1 MEKRHFH
8 PIETHRFRYHLKNR
22 VPIQTRTV
30 GQTFG
35 GDHCNGHWTSPGRF
49 QQNSNNEIEGSSDFQ
64 AGPGQAGMQ
73 RKIIHL
79 DLDAF
84 YASVEQRDFPEL
96 RGLPVIVG
104 GGLERGVVC
113 ACSYEARRFGVH
125 SAMAMA
131 RALRLCPE
139 AKLRPVRM
147 ERYRCVSRQV
157 FEVFDRFTDLIEPLS
172 VDEAFLDVTGSE
184 RLFGQA
190 TEIAAA
196 IRKAV
201 RDETGLAISAGV
213 ASNKFL
219 AKLGSEQAKPD
230 GLFEVPQPPDA
241 FLRPLPL
248 GRLWGVGPVTRKQ
261 LECLGLKTV
270 GDLLR
275 FSRDRL
281 ARLFGKAGSQLY
293 DLARGIDPR
302 PVEPPEEP
310 KSIGHED
317 TYVQDLLIQQERQRA
332 LLDLAE
338 RVGARLRRHRLAGQ
352 TVTLKV
358 RFTDFT
364 TVTRSRTLN
373 IAVDHAMD
381 IYPVALELL
390 ERTEARF
397 RPVRLLGI
405 SLGRLQAPGGDQGE
419 LFGGTDRQRQAALD
433 QAVDRLRG
441 RYGFSGV
448 CRGTLLE
455 RSSGTETGN
464 KGGK

>member
-1 MEKRHFH
+1 
-8 PIETHRFRYHLKNR
+8 
-22 VPIQTRTV
+22 
-30 GQTFG
+30 
-35 GDHCNGHWTSPGRF
+35 
-49 QQNSNNEIEGSSDFQ
+49 
-64 AGPGQAGMQ
+64 MQ

-96 RGLPVIVG
+96 LGLPVIVG
-104 GGLERGVVC
+104 GSMERGVVC
-113 ACSYEARRFGVH
+113 ACSYEARSFGVH
-125 SAMAMA
+125 SAMSMA
-131 RALRLCPE
+131 RALRLCPT
-139 AKLRPVRM
+139 AKVRPVRM
-147 ERYRCVSRQV
+147 ERYRNFSRQV
-157 FEVFDRFTDLIEPLS
+157 FAVFARYTDLIEPLS

-184 RLFGQA
+184 KLFGPA
-190 TEIAAA
+190 AKIAAA
-196 IRKAV
+196 IRQAV
-201 RDETGLAISAGV
+201 REETGLTISAGV

-230 GLFEVPQPPDA
+230 GLFVVPDPPDV

-248 GRLWGVGPVTRKQ
+248 GRLWGVGPVACKQ
-261 LECLGLKTV
+261 LENLGLKTV

-281 ARLFGKAGSQLY
+281 IRLFGKAGSHLY
-293 DLARGIDPR
+293 DLARGIDTR
-302 PVEPPEEP
+302 PVEPAGEP

-317 TYVQDLLIQQERQRA
+317 TYVRDLHGPEEMRRA

-358 RFTDFT
+358 RYTDFT
-364 TVTRSRTLN
+364 TVSRSRTLN
-373 IAVDHAMD
+373 AAVDHAKD
-381 IYPVALELL
+381 IYTVVVELL
-390 ERTEARF
+390 DQTDAHC

-405 SLGRLQAPGGDQGE
+405 SLGRLLPPGGCQGD
-419 LFGGTDRQRQAALD
+419 LFTESDRQRQVSLD
-433 QAVDRLRG
+433 QAVDQLRG

-455 RSSGTETGN
+455 KQSGTEAGDE
-464 KGGK
+464 GGK

>member
-1 MEKRHFH
+1 
-8 PIETHRFRYHLKNR
+8 
-22 VPIQTRTV
+22 
-30 GQTFG
+30 
-35 GDHCNGHWTSPGRF
+35 
-49 QQNSNNEIEGSSDFQ
+49 
-64 AGPGQAGMQ
+64 MQ

-104 GGLERGVVC
+104 GSRERGVVC

-125 SAMAMA
+125 SAMAIA

-139 AKLRPVRM
+139 AKVRPVRM

-157 FEVFDRFTDLIEPLS
+157 FEVFARYTDLIEPLS

-184 RLFGQA
+184 KLFGTA

-219 AKLGSEQAKPD
+219 AKLGSEEAKPD
-230 GLFEVPQPPDA
+230 GLFEVPDPPDP
-241 FLRPLPL
+241 FLLPLPL

-261 LECLGLKTV
+261 LENLGMKTV

-275 FSRDRL
+275 FSRERL
-281 ARLFGKAGSQLY
+281 TRLFGKAGSHLY
-293 DLARGIDPR
+293 DLARGKDPR
-302 PVEPPEEP
+302 PVEPSDEP

-317 TYVQDLLIQQERQRA
+317 TYARDLRSQQEMHRA

-338 RVGARLRRHRLAGQ
+338 RVGARLRRHGLAGQ

-358 RFTDFT
+358 KFTDFT
-364 TVTRSRTLN
+364 TVSRSRTLN
-373 IAVDHAMD
+373 VAVDHAMEV
-381 IYPVALELL
+381 YPVVLELL
-390 ERTEARF
+390 DRTEARF

-419 LFGGTDRQRQAALD
+419 LFGATVRQRQAALD
-433 QAVDRLRG
+433 QAVDQLRG

-455 RSSGTETGN
+455 KPSGTETGDEV
-464 KGGK
+464 GK

>member
-1 MEKRHFH
+1 
-8 PIETHRFRYHLKNR
+8 
-22 VPIQTRTV
+22 
-30 GQTFG
+30 
-35 GDHCNGHWTSPGRF
+35 
-49 QQNSNNEIEGSSDFQ
+49 
-64 AGPGQAGMQ
+64 MQ

-96 RGLPVIVG
+96 RDLPVIVG
-104 GGLERGVVC
+104 GSLERGVVC

-131 RALRLCPE
+131 MALRLCPA
-139 AKLRPVRM
+139 AKVRPVRM
-147 ERYRCVSRQV
+147 ERYRSASRQV
-157 FEVFDRFTDLIEPLS
+157 FEVFGRFTDLIEPLS

-184 RLFGQA
+184 RLFGTA

-201 RDETGLAISAGV
+201 REEIGLAISAGV

-230 GLFEVPQPPDA
+230 GLFEMPEPPDA
-241 FLRPLPL
+241 FLRVLPL
-248 GRLWGVGPVTRKQ
+248 GRMWGVGPVTCKQ
-261 LECLGLKTV
+261 LEDLGLKTV

-281 ARLFGKAGSQLY
+281 TRLFGKVGSHLY
-293 DLARGIDPR
+293 DLARGIDRR
-302 PVEPPEEP
+302 PVEPSDEP

-317 TYVQDLLIQQERQRA
+317 TYARDLQSQQEMGRA

-338 RVGARLRRHRLAGQ
+338 RVGARLRRHGLAGQ
-352 TVTLKV
+352 TITLKV
-358 RFTDFT
+358 KFSDFT
-364 TVTRSRTLN
+364 SVSRSRTLN
-373 IAVDHAMD
+373 HAIDHAMD

-390 ERTEARF
+390 DRTEARF

-405 SLGRLQAPGGDQGE
+405 SLGRLQAPGDDQGE
-419 LFGGTDRQRQAALD
+419 LFVGTDRQRQAALD
-433 QAVDRLRG
+433 QAVDQLRG

-455 RSSGTETGN
+455 RPSGTEKGN
-464 KGGK
+464 EGGK

>member
-1 MEKRHFH
+1 
-8 PIETHRFRYHLKNR
+8 
-22 VPIQTRTV
+22 
-30 GQTFG
+30 
-35 GDHCNGHWTSPGRF
+35 
-49 QQNSNNEIEGSSDFQ
+49 
-64 AGPGQAGMQ
+64 MQ

-84 YASVEQRDFPEL
+84 YASVEQWEFPEL

-104 GGLERGVVC
+104 GSLERGVVC

-125 SAMAMA
+125 SAMAMS

-139 AKLRPVRM
+139 AKVRPVRM
-147 ERYRCVSRQV
+147 ERYQSVSRQV
-157 FEVFDRFTDLIEPLS
+157 FEVFARFTDKIEPLS

-184 RLFGQA
+184 KLFGSA
-190 TEIAAA
+190 RDIAAA

-201 RDETGLAISAGV
+201 REEIGLAISAGV
-213 ASNKFL
+213 ATNKFL
-219 AKLGSEQAKPD
+219 AKLGSEEAKPD
-230 GLFEVPQPPDA
+230 GLFEVPEPPES
-241 FLRPLPL
+241 FLLTLPL

-261 LECLGLKTV
+261 LQSLGLKTV

-281 ARLFGKAGSQLY
+281 TRQFGKAGSHLY

-302 PVEPPEEP
+302 PVEPADEP

-317 TYVQDLLIQQERQRA
+317 TYAQDLQSQEEMRRA

-338 RVGARLRRHRLAGQ
+338 RVCARLRRRRLAGQ

-358 RFTDFT
+358 RFSDFT
-364 TVTRSRTLN
+364 TVSRSLTLDV
-373 IAVDHAMD
+373 AVDHAMD

-390 ERTEARF
+390 DRTEARF

-405 SLGRLQAPGGDQGE
+405 SLGRLQAPGGGQGE
-419 LFGGTDRQRQAALD
+419 LFGGADRQRQAALD
-433 QAVDRLRG
+433 HAVDHLRE
-441 RYGFSGV
+441 RYGFTGV
-448 CRGTLLE
+448 CRGTLLKN
-455 RSSGTETGN
+455 SSGTETGN